1 MDVSDYGFLREE
13 RPPADLGDVEFARD
27 EPPPFVRESSAAKW
41 IAAAALILLAVAG
54 SAWLYLSWRPAQTA
68 QPQTAQ
74 TDAPAQSPDSAVR
87 PLGGQGSGIDLP
99 PLADTDP
106 LVRQLV
112 RAVSSQPLVLRWLAT
127 DNLLRGFTVAVE
139 NVANGATPAR
149 RLSVLR
155 PAGSFR
161 AVDDEDAYLIDPRS
175 YERYTPLAAAV
186 GSLDAGGVAELYSTL
201 KPRIEDAYA
210 ELGTQRSFDVAL
222 EEALVA
228 MLRTP
233 VLEGQVRLV
242 PKGGV
247 FAFENPRLER
257 LTAAQKQLL
266 RTGPR
271 HERLIQDKLRE
282 IALALGIPAERLP

>member
-1 MDVSDYGFLREE
+1 MDVSDYGFSREE
-13 RPPADLGDVEFARD
+13 RPPADIGEVEFSRD
-27 EPPPFVRESSAAKW
+27 EPPPVVSRNSVTKW
-41 IAAAALILLAVAG
+41 VVTGVLIVLALAG

-68 QPQTAQ
+68 QPQTSRADAQ
-74 TDAPAQSPDSAVR
+74 AQPPASTVR
-87 PLGGQGSGIDLP
+87 PLGGQGNAIDLP

-106 LVRQLV
+106 LVRQMV
-112 RAVSSQPLVLRWLAT
+112 RALSSRPLVLRWLAT

-139 NVANGATPAR
+139 NIANGATPAR

-161 AVDDEDAYLIDPRS
+161 VIDDEDNYLIDPRT
-175 YERYTPLAAAV
+175 YERYAPLAAAV
-186 GSLDAGGVAELYSTL
+186 GSLDAEGVAELYSTL

-210 ELGTQRSFDVAL
+210 ELGTQRSFDAAL
-222 EEALVA
+222 EEAIVA
-228 MLRTP
+228 LLRTP
-233 VLEGQVRLV
+233 MLEGQVLLV

-247 FAFENPRLER
+247 FAFENPRIER
-257 LTAAQKQLL
+257 LSAAQKQLL

-271 HERLIQDKLRE
+271 HGRLIQDKLRE

>member
-1 MDVSDYGFLREE
+1 MDISDYGFPREE
-13 RPPADLGDVEFARD
+13 RRPSDIGDVEFARD
-27 EPPPFVRESSAAKW
+27 EPPLFVERSSAAKW
-41 IAAAALILLAVAG
+41 IVTAVLMVLAVAG
-54 SAWLYLSWRPAQTA
+54 SAWLYLQWRPSQTA
-68 QPQTAQ
+68 QSQISPA
-74 TDAPAQSPDSAVR
+74 DAPAQPPASATR
-87 PLGGQGSGIDLP
+87 PLGREGSGIDLP

-112 RAVSSQPLVLRWLAT
+112 RTLSSQPLVLKWLAT

-139 NVANGATPAR
+139 NIANGTTPAR
-149 RLSVLR
+149 SLSVLR

-161 AVDDEDAYLIDPRS
+161 VIDNEDDYVIDPRS
-175 YERYTPLAAAV
+175 YERYTPLASAV
-186 GSLDAGGVAELYSTL
+186 GSLDADGVAELYSTL

-222 EEALVA
+222 EQAIVA

-233 VLEGQVRLV
+233 VVDGRVALV

-247 FAFENPRLER
+247 FALEDPRLER

-271 HERLIQDKLRE
+271 HGRLIQDKLRE
-282 IALALGIPAERLP
+282 IALALGIRGERLP